1 MLVIWLAVNDHTLK
15 DHTKS
20 YSCRRAENKTVFHVP
35 NKGNNIH
42 LGNTKGMKKH
52 LIQYRMISVY
62 TLQATLCGHN
72 FPKPSGGDIFLSRV
86 TTSRCFILPLKSRIR
101 WRIKTT
107 ASYKCGLW
115 MFIHIVIFKNNFYKR

>member
-15 DHTKS
+15 DHTKT

-52 LIQYRMISVY
+52 LTALNRSN
-62 TLQATLCGHN
+62 LL
-72 FPKPSGGDIFLSRV
+72 
-86 TTSRCFILPLKSRIR
+86 LKG
-101 WRIKTT
+101 
-107 ASYKCGLW
+107 YK
-115 MFIHIVIFKNNFYKR
+115 F